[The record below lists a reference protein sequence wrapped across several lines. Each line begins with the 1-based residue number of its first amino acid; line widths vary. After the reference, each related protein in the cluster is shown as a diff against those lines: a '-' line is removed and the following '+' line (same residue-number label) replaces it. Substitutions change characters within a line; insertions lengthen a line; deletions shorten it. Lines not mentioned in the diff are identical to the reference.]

1 MITKFKSISLLF
13 IILVV
18 FLVACDTGPKFVAPE
33 IDPPADLIPGYV
45 PDGSELI
52 SGFQLSPDST
62 SVEFALEDVG
72 GLVERLKGADHFFD
86 VKSPAGNVIQ
96 GVYYKGKEHLILV
109 TKSYF
114 PEGSLDDWLAVYEE
128 SQPKPCECDCPGLVR
143 LDSLPFPSR
152 FEEFQE
158 ERTIDGTRVA
168 ILNGPLG
175 WTTLFVRGDYLLAVE
190 STISLE
196 ENLKIVASLVKG

>member
-1 MITKFKSISLLF
+1 MIIKLKSTLLLF

-33 IDPPADLIPGYV
+33 IDPPSDLIPGYV
-45 PDGSELI
+45 PEDYTLI
-52 SGFQLSPDST
+52 SGFQLSADAT
-62 SVEFALEDVG
+62 SVEFAFGDVG
-72 GLVERLKGADHFFD
+72 SLVERLKGSDHFFD
-86 VKSPAGNVIQ
+86 VKSPAGNVVQ

-114 PEGSLDDWLAVYEE
+114 PEGSLDDWLVAYEE
-128 SQPKPCECDCPGLVR
+128 SQPKPCNCDCAGLIR
-143 LDSLPFPSR
+143 LDAIPFPGR

-175 WTTLFVRGDYLLAVE
+175 WTTVFVRGDFLLAVE
-190 STISLE
+190 SAITLE
-196 ENLKIVASLVKG
+196 ENLKIVASLMND